1 MYTRPAP
8 RTEMNRL
15 LRLALLLLVL
25 PAAVAGPASPPAG
38 KQVLSEVAG
47 TPPAPDFSLTDI
59 DGRQH
64 RLGDYRGRVVIVN
77 FWATWCPPCREE
89 MPSMQRAWERIR
101 DEGIVMLG
109 INLGEDED
117 AIFEFTAGY
126 PVDFPLL
133 MDRDSSVIRAWGV
146 RGLPTTFV
154 IDPRGRIR
162 YRAVGGRAW
171 DDAALL
177 ARVRAL
183 AGQ

>member
-1 MYTRPAP
+1 
-8 RTEMNRL
+8 
-15 LRLALLLLVL
+15 
-25 PAAVAGPASPPAG
+25 
-38 KQVLSEVAG
+38 
-47 TPPAPDFSLTDI
+47 
-59 DGRQH
+59 
-64 RLGDYRGRVVIVN
+64 
-77 FWATWCPPCREE
+77 
-89 MPSMQRAWERIR
+89 MQRAWERIR